1 MKLLKRILNAMV
13 SIVLVSCFLCP
24 ADIIAA
30 EDAQTNEEYLET
42 IIGMNILDGIEY
54 TEPGQ
59 DMKVSDFITAIRN
72 ATDID
77 AEYILSGYTVGEYIR
92 CSEAAKVFIDM
103 LGYPQMNKDM
113 VYPSDYLTMAAE
125 KGLLDGIDI
134 NGAQVITIREFC
146 LMMWN
151 AFDIP
156 AVIAGNMGPNGPE
169 SYSIDDDRT
178 FLTEIMRISEIDGQI
193 TANNITSLGVQTAA
207 LECLYIGNEQYLL
220 PDRLSHWNK
229 RVGYFVTAYVRRNG
243 VDEQEIIYMKLD
255 DRSDITDISGDD
267 VISYSN
273 YTLTYYRD
281 STGSRR
287 DTQALPRDIDVIYN
301 GIRASEY
308 TEEMF
313 KPENGTVSII
323 FEPNSNVPAAVNIL
337 SYVDCVIS
345 GIDYTNYCVYNKI
358 APDYSDNKKFEFNM
372 DDERQTVHFYTE
384 DGSETTFDALKEG
397 DVLSIAQS
405 GVYADVYVSDNIL
418 RNTEI
423 AEMFSDSDGTAV
435 RTSTGEEYR
444 LSNAFMASE
453 EYDML
458 SVGVTYNIS
467 LNVFGQIA
475 SISRYGST
483 DRIAGYF
490 MRMYYDENED
500 FARIKL
506 FQKDGTFGQYDLADQ
521 VTLYDMYGGSK
532 NYKNDAGGVYD
543 VLREYTGLIWLTLNG
558 EGEIY
563 KIELA
568 LRKYNSS
575 YPERTYIIEPESLN
589 DDIYEYKHEYRT
601 WGYHY
606 YMSSGVTVY
615 SVPDAD
621 NRDNE
626 ELYRI
631 VNIATL
637 EYDNNISDAEQIYS
651 DDPDGVMIT
660 DIIRTTEPQ
669 AIETRADLIVVTDVM
684 EAVGYDGAI
693 CKRIVG
699 MVDGNKVV
707 YDAPIGSGGLSAFDR
722 ATDLAHEG
730 SDNPTEYRVQVGDFI
745 RVGCEFRSGL
755 VYDVQL
761 VYRRDIENPM
771 FPNGEKGFLVG
782 SEYLQNDLGYQVIN
796 PIGLDYQGN
805 TIEMTKSINAGSYR
819 VYLGWV
825 YKKNG
830 SIITLTTQDPSS
842 GSLDMA
848 SPDYFTESYNIS
860 SFGRYTTVDY
870 DDGTVEQGNADD
882 VRAYKDCG
890 DSCSRVIV
898 TRYYGELNQIILI
911 NGEYNPDI

>member
-1 MKLLKRILNAMV
+1 MKLLKEILKATISV
-13 SIVLVSCFLCP
+13 VLVLCFICP
-24 ADIIAA
+24 MSIMAA
-30 EDAQTNEEYLET
+30 ENDETTEDYLET
-42 IIGMNILDGIEY
+42 IVGMNVLEGIEY
-54 TEPGQ
+54 TELDQ
-59 DMKVSDFITAIRN
+59 DMKVSDFVLAMKN
-72 ATDID
+72 ATNVD
-77 AEYILSGYTVGEYIR
+77 ATYILSSYTVGEYIR
-92 CSEAAKVFIDM
+92 CSEAVKVFVDM
-103 LGYPQMNKDM
+103 LGYPMLNKDM
-113 VYPSDYLTMAAE
+113 VYPSDYLTVAAE
-125 KGLLDGIDI
+125 KGLFNGLDI
-134 NGAQVITIREFC
+134 NGAKVLTIREFC
-146 LMMWN
+146 HILWN

-156 AVIAGNMGPNGPE
+156 IVVADEMGPNGPE
-169 SYSIDDDRT
+169 SYSVDDERT
-178 FLTEIMRISEIDGQI
+178 FLTDIMRLNEVEGQI
-193 TANNITSLGVQTAA
+193 TANNITSLGVETAA
-207 LECLYIGNEQYLL
+207 LECLYIGNEQYVL

-229 RVGYFVTAYVRRNG
+229 RIGYFVKAYVRINET
-243 VDEQEIIYMKLD
+243 DEKEIIYMELD

-267 VISYSN
+267 IISYSN
-273 YTLTYYRD
+273 YTLTYYKA

-287 DTQALPRDIDVIYN
+287 HTQELPRDIDVIYN

-308 TEEMF
+308 TEDMF
-313 KPENGTVSII
+313 KPDNGTVSII
-323 FEPNSNVPAAVNIL
+323 YAPNSGTPAAVNIL

-358 APDYSDNKKFEFNM
+358 APDYSDNKKFGFNM
-372 DDERQTVHFYTE
+372 EDERQTVHFYSE
-384 DGSETTFDALKEG
+384 DGSEMTFDALKEG

-418 RNTEI
+418 RNAEVSEI
-423 AEMFSDSDGTAV
+423 FSDDDGTIV
-435 RTSTGEEYR
+435 KVSTGEEYR
-444 LSNAFMASE
+444 LSNAFINSE

-467 LNVFGQIA
+467 LSVFGQIV

-490 MRMYYDENED
+490 MKMYYDMNEE
-500 FARIKL
+500 FAMIKL
-506 FQKDGTFGQYDLADQ
+506 FQKDGVFGEYDLADQ
-521 VTLYDMYGGSK
+521 VTLYDMYGGST
-532 NYKNDAGGVYD
+532 NYKNDAGGVYN
-543 VLREYTGLIWLTLNG
+543 VMSGYTGLIWLTLNDD
-558 EGEIY
+558 GEIY

-568 LRKYNSS
+568 LRKYNTK
-575 YPERTYIIEPESLN
+575 YPERTYLIQPDELN
-589 DDIYEYKHEYRT
+589 NDIYEYKHEYRT

-631 VNIATL
+631 VNLSTL

-660 DIIRTTEPQ
+660 DIIRTTKPQ
-669 AIETRADLIVVTDVM
+669 VIETRADLIVVTDVM

-707 YDAPIGSGGLSAFDR
+707 YDSPIGSGGLSAFDK

-730 SDNPTEYRVQVGDFI
+730 DDNAPQYRVQVGDFI

-761 VYRRDIENPM
+761 VYRRDLENPM
-771 FPNGEKGFLVG
+771 FPDGAKGFLVG
-782 SEYLQNDLGYQVIN
+782 SEYLKNDLNYQVIN

-805 TIEMTKSINAGSYR
+805 TVEMTRSINAGSYR

-830 SIITLTTQDPSS
+830 SIITLTTQDLTT
-842 GSLDMA
+842 GSPNME
-848 SPDYFTESYNIS
+848 SQDYFTESYNIS
-860 SFGRYTTVDY
+860 SFGKYTTVDY

-890 DSCSRVIV
+890 DSCTRVIV